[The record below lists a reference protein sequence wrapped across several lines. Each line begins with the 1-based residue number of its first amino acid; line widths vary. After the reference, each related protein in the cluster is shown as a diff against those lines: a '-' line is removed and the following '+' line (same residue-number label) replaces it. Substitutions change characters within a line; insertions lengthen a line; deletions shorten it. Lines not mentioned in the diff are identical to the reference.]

1 MKNDLII
8 FAPKYVCVEKVRL
21 LEMGIEEKKL
31 LEEKVIG
38 YASYS
43 PVLDRRVSLNYTDID
58 YVYKKSDFTNYCNPE
73 FIVHTSAKGYF
84 DWIDNP
90 RYTNV

>member
-8 FAPKYVCVEKVRL
+8 LAPRDVCVEKAQL
-21 LEMGIEEKKL
+21 LEMGISKSKL
-31 LEEKVIG
+31 LEDKTIG

-43 PVLDRRVSLNYTDID
+43 PVLDRRVSLNYTDVD
-58 YVYKKSDFTNYCNPE
+58 YVYKKRDFTNYHNAE
-73 FIVHTSAKGYF
+73 FIVHTSAKNCF